1 MTRERIGLVLGLAL
15 LVGIAVFPIPGIPDE
30 ARRMLAVA
38 AIMATWWVT
47 EAAPLAVTS
56 LLPLVLLPV
65 LGITNAAGA
74 AAPYA
79 NHLVY
84 LFLGGFMIAQAMQRW
99 NLHRRFAL
107 RIVMAMGSSP
117 PRLVLGFMVASAFLS
132 MWVSNTATTA
142 MMMPIGDGGG
152 RGDLARGTRRAAPRA
167 RGVPL
172 RGVPDARLRL
182 RRVHWG
188 IRNPDRDPSQ
198 RVPRRLPRGRDWAS
212 RSPSCVGSLSRC
224 R

>member
-1 MTRERIGLVLGLAL
+1 MLRRATDGMTRERIGLVLGLAL

-117 PRLVLGFMVASAFLS
+117 PAWCSGSWWRPPSSPCGS
-132 MWVSNTATTA
+132 
-142 MMMPIGDGGG
+142 
-152 RGDLARGTRRAAPRA
+152 RTRP
-167 RGVPL
+167 
-172 RGVPDARLRL
+172 
-182 RRVHWG
+182 
-188 IRNPDRDPSQ
+188 
-198 RVPRRLPRGRDWAS
+198 PRR
-212 RSPSCVGSLSRC
+212 
-224 R
+224 